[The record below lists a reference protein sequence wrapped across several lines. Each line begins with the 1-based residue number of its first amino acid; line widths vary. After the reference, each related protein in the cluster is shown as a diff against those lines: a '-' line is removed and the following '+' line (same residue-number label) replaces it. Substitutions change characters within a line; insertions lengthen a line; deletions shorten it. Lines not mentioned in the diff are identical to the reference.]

1 MEEAATGGRGTVTPF
16 ASMFPASEAQKAAKR
31 VEEKIGE
38 KQKELDSIKEFVT
51 ENTSL
56 ITLVSRLPD
65 ELNHDIMVPFGKA
78 AFFPGRLIHTNELM
92 VLLGDGYY
100 AERTAKQTVEIL
112 TRRGKALDSQ
122 VESLMANMK
131 DLKAEA
137 SFFDVTASEAAEGL
151 VEIREDYVEEIFRE
165 KHSKSDDKNNDK
177 KVAFEDDE
185 YARIMSRLDE
195 LEKEELE
202 AEAEEVDAKDD
213 VESEVEQPDLPE
225 NNDESDMDE
234 QTDAAENNDE
244 SEMDEQTDAAESNS
258 ESHDNTQPQAKLSI
272 RKPLQQ
278 KTAGAL
284 SNKYLP
290 QQNITDTSDTPKSG
304 FDSSKAFTGAIA
316 ESADTDST
324 NSRQQAVTS
333 SQVITGSI
341 VEGADIPKNSQ
352 QAVISSQASKPAF
365 DSSKAFT
372 GSIVERTYNLPT
384 SGQDALFITVIQL
397 STFKATFQIQD
408 AEIIAA
414 IVIEMC
420 KLRNHVHVS
429 VSCAVFRRSA
439 CVKLEQH

>member
-78 AFFPGRLIHTNELM
+78 AFFPGRLIHTNEFM

-112 TRRGKALDSQ
+112 TRRGKTLDSQ

-151 VEIREDYVEEIFRE
+151 VEIREDYVEEKYRE

-177 KVAFEDDE
+177 KVEFEDDE

-213 VESEVEQPDLPE
+213 VEQPDAAE
-225 NNDESDMDE
+225 NNDESDTDE

-244 SEMDEQTDAAESNS
+244 SETDEQTDAAESNS

-272 RKPLQQ
+272 RKPQQQ

-290 QQNITDTSDTPKSG
+290 QQNITDTSNVLMQTPKSG
-304 FDSSKAFTGAIA
+304 FDSSKLLHMQAFTGAIA

-333 SQVITGSI
+333 SQAITGSI
-341 VEGADIPKNSQ
+341 VERADIPENSQ
-352 QAVISSQASKPAF
+352 RAAISSQASKPAF

-384 SGQDALFITVIQL
+384 SGKDAFSSQSSSSQPSKPV
-397 STFKATFQIQD
+397 SRFK
-408 AEIIAA
+408 
-414 IVIEMC
+414 M
-420 KLRNHVHVS
+420 
-429 VSCAVFRRSA
+429 RRS
-439 CVKLEQH
+439 

>member
-51 ENTSL
+51 ENTNL
-56 ITLVSRLPD
+56 INLVSRLPD

-78 AFFPGRLIHTNELM
+78 AFFPGRLIHTNEFM

-112 TRRGKALDSQ
+112 TRRGKTLDSQ

-131 DLKAEA
+131 DLKVEA

-151 VEIREDYVEEIFRE
+151 VEIREDYVEEKFRE

-177 KVAFEDDE
+177 KVEFEDDE

-213 VESEVEQPDLPE
+213 VESDVEQPDAAE
-225 NNDESDMDE
+225 NNDESDTDE

-244 SEMDEQTDAAESNS
+244 SETDEQTDAAESNS

-272 RKPLQQ
+272 KEPLLQ

-290 QQNITDTSDTPKSG
+290 QQNITDTSNVLMQTPKSG
-304 FDSSKAFTGAIA
+304 FDSSKAFTGSIA
-316 ESADTDST
+316 ESADTVST
-324 NSRQQAVTS
+324 NSRQQAVT
-333 SQVITGSI
+333 
-341 VEGADIPKNSQ
+341 
-352 QAVISSQASKPAF
+352 SSQASKPAF

-384 SGQDALFITVIQL
+384 SGQDAFSSQSSSSQPSKPL
-397 STFKATFQIQD
+397 SRFK
-408 AEIIAA
+408 
-414 IVIEMC
+414 M
-420 KLRNHVHVS
+420 
-429 VSCAVFRRSA
+429 RRS
-439 CVKLEQH
+439 

>member
-1 MEEAATGGRGTVTPF
+1 MEEATTGGRGTVTPF

-51 ENTSL
+51 ENTNL
-56 ITLVSRLPD
+56 INLVSRLPD

-78 AFFPGRLIHTNELM
+78 AFFPGRLIHTNEFM

-100 AERTAKQTVEIL
+100 AERSAKQTVEIL
-112 TRRGKALDSQ
+112 TRRGKTLDSQ

-137 SFFDVTASEAAEGL
+137 SFFDVTASEAA
-151 VEIREDYVEEIFRE
+151 V
-165 KHSKSDDKNNDK
+165 DDKNNDK

-213 VESEVEQPDLPE
+213 VESDVEQPDAAE
-225 NNDESDMDE
+225 NNDESDTDE
-234 QTDAAENNDE
+234 QNDAAENNDE
-244 SEMDEQTDAAESNS
+244 SETDEQTDAAESNS
-258 ESHDNTQPQAKLSI
+258 ESHDNTQPQDKLSI

-290 QQNITDTSDTPKSG
+290 QQNITDTSNVRDKVHS
-304 FDSSKAFTGAIA
+304 FFFLLLHVQAFTGV
-316 ESADTDST
+316 ESADTVST

-341 VEGADIPKNSQ
+341 VERADIPKNSQ
-352 QAVISSQASKPAF
+352 QAAISSQASKPAF

-384 SGQDALFITVIQL
+384 SGQDAFSSQVPNVDGLAFFCLLALLFPAQQT
-397 STFKATFQIQD
+397 
-408 AEIIAA
+408 
-414 IVIEMC
+414 
-420 KLRNHVHVS
+420 KLRKVHYLVVRPS
-429 VSCAVFRRSA
+429 FNSLADIG
-439 CVKLEQH
+439 

>member
-1 MEEAATGGRGTVTPF
+1 MEQAAAGGKGTVTPL
-16 ASMFPASEAQKAAKR
+16 ASMFPVNEAQKAAKR

-38 KQKELDSIKEFVT
+38 KQKELDCIKEYVT
-51 ENTSL
+51 ENTNL
-56 ITLVSRLPD
+56 INLVSRLPD

-78 AFFPGRLIHTNELM
+78 AFFPGRLIHTNEFM

-151 VEIREDYVEEIFRE
+151 VEIREDYVEENSWE
-165 KHSKSDDKNNDK
+165 KHSKSGKSLASQPFHQ

-202 AEAEEVDAKDD
+202 AEDEEVDAEDD
-213 VESEVEQPDLPE
+213 DESAVEQPDAAE
-225 NNDESDMDE
+225 NDDESD
-234 QTDAAENNDE
+234 T
-244 SEMDEQTDAAESNS
+244 DEQTDAAESNS
-258 ESHDNTQPQAKLSI
+258 ENHDNTQPKAKFNQFPHQIYSEI

-278 KTAGAL
+278 TTAEAL

-290 QQNITDTSDTPKSG
+290 QQSITDTSN
-304 FDSSKAFTGAIA
+304 AFTGSIA
-316 ESADTDST
+316 ESADTVST

-333 SQVITGSI
+333 SQS
-341 VEGADIPKNSQ
+341 S
-352 QAVISSQASKPAF
+352 SSQPSKPV
-365 DSSKAFT
+365 S
-372 GSIVERTYNLPT
+372 R
-384 SGQDALFITVIQL
+384 
-397 STFKATFQIQD
+397 FKI
-408 AEIIAA
+408 
-414 IVIEMC
+414 
-420 KLRNHVHVS
+420 
-429 VSCAVFRRSA
+429 RRS
-439 CVKLEQH
+439 